1 MQSYTRLIARATPE
15 KAEQYRQRLAEVQSQ
30 LAAAQSE
37 LAEFQDAYNK
47 VQLVLADL
55 YEEADENTISN
66 HIRIPAIMRD
76 VQTRN
81 RVTWTDAG
89 KWVSGDTFVRTGSVY
104 GRAEVITFTA
114 KISVAKKPVYFFGRL
129 LKCARIR
136 INWDLATDISSTS
149 VLKTIDLRGKT
160 AAQRDKLILDE
171 YTKAVLALNDSRDG
185 MVLADCSLDLEYT
198 RSPDAVDDDTEDTY
212 HLLWA
217 SDRLRIAREIEG
229 RLVKIYASLVT
240 MERMMSFRL
249 SVKDILGSFAPLD
262 LSSCNKPSIAERA
275 MQRWS
280 DAAGAVRI
288 ETKYVPDEK

>member
-1 MQSYTRLIARATPE
+1 
-15 KAEQYRQRLAEVQSQ
+15 
-30 LAAAQSE
+30 
-37 LAEFQDAYNK
+37 
-47 VQLVLADL
+47 
-55 YEEADENTISN
+55 
-66 HIRIPAIMRD
+66 MRD